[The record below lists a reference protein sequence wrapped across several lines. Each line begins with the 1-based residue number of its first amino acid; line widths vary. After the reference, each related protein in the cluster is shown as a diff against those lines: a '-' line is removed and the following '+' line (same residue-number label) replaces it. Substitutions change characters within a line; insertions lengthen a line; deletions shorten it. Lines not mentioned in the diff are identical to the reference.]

1 MKPLVEPLPGRD
13 ANHTPPDVGEVS
25 REAVLR
31 ELDSILASHYFQHA
45 GRCKQFLR
53 YVVEQKLEGQQEK
66 LKERTIGTEVFQR
79 PPGYATG
86 DDPVV
91 RVQAGEVR
99 RRLEQYYQEM
109 PQSSELRIE
118 LPVGSYSPLFQLR
131 PSQRTREPEAQPAE
145 AGATGAAATPSAAP
159 VSHWKS
165 LLKVIVLVAAG
176 AAATLATIS
185 FTSHRDAV
193 AKSVLD
199 QFWAPVFT
207 TRQPVLICLAKP
219 VAYRPSEEIYRRYSR
234 THPGTFETEAERSN
248 IPLPLDSDEQLTWGD
263 FFVYTDYGVAAGD
276 VSAAVALSGLFGK
289 IDKPNQLRIGSAY
302 TYEDLRN
309 SPAVAIGGF
318 NNKWTMQLVSSLRFA
333 LVEDNEHYMIRE
345 QIPGGRVWTT
355 RLGPHGETL
364 EDFAIVSRL
373 IDSKT
378 GQFTVTVA
386 GIGPKGTQTAGEFV
400 SSARYLEEGL
410 AGAPADWPKRNLQIL
425 LQTTV
430 TDSVSGPPHVIATYA
445 W

>member
-1 MKPLVEPLPGRD
+1 MKPLVEPPPGRE
-13 ANHTPPDVGEVS
+13 AIHASTDVEAVS

-31 ELDSILASHYFQHA
+31 ELENILASHHFQHA

-53 YVVEQKLEGQQEK
+53 YVVEHKLDGEQDK

-79 PPGYATG
+79 PVGYATG
-86 DDPVV
+86 EDPVV

-109 PQSSELRIE
+109 PQPSPLRIE
-118 LPVGSYSPLFQLR
+118 LPVGSYSPVF
-131 PSQRTREPEAQPAE
+131 
-145 AGATGAAATPSAAP
+145 
-159 VSHWKS
+159 HWKS
-165 LLKVIVLVAAG
+165 ASGAQQQKSQWAWPVAAHDPFWKSRVKVALLLG
-176 AAATLATIS
+176 TAIAIAFAAKAAYNAWHRPAAAKTI
-185 FTSHRDAV
+185 
-193 AKSVLD
+193 LE
-199 QFWAPVFT
+199 QFWSPVFA
-207 TRQPVLICLAKP
+207 TRQPVLICLAEP
-219 VAYRPSEEIYRRYSR
+219 VAYRPSEDIYRRYSR
-234 THPGTFETEAERSN
+234 THPGTFQTEAERAN
-248 IPLPLDSDEQLTWGD
+248 TPLPLDPDEKLTWGD

-276 VSAAVALSGLFGK
+276 VYAAVALSGLFGK
-289 IDKPNQLRIGSAY
+289 LDKPSQLRIGAGY
-302 TYEDLRN
+302 TFQDLRN
-309 SPAVAIGGF
+309 SPAAVIGAF
-318 NNKWTMQLVSSLRFA
+318 NNKWTMQLVSNLRFA
-333 LVEDNEHYMIRE
+333 FIEDHEHYMIRE
-345 QIPGGRVWTT
+345 QIPGGKVWIT
-355 RLGPHGETL
+355 RLGPDGETL

-386 GIGPKGTQTAGEFV
+386 GIGPKGTQAAGEFV

-410 AGAPADWPKRNLQIL
+410 AGAPADWPKRNLEVL